1 MRIPSIF
8 KASSKKP
15 RPIRLII
22 PVGVLLL
29 LLTTAV
35 LTVVLS
41 YRFELQTRQR
51 SVIADALWV
60 EQAIQFQLTRNREA
74 METLA
79 QEIAHTKITPRDFEK
94 KAAVLLRNHPE
105 FIALHWVDAQHK
117 TLATRARENMDPVEL
132 KPLARPAALEA
143 LERAARLEQPSYS
156 RVYVNPT
163 ARRAQFDLTIP
174 VLKQQK
180 FAGALIVNYA
190 LTSILDEHVP
200 WWFAQE
206 YEVSLGEPDTPPAIR
221 RSSGKGKEMF
231 THQIQIELAGL
242 TLRLKINSIH
252 GEPQL
257 IPNILTGTVVV
268 LCLILLF
275 SLWALWRDISQRI
288 TLDQQ
293 LAEQSA
299 FRKAMEDSLVT
310 GLRARDLEG
319 RVTYVN
325 PAFCEMTGYRAEEMI
340 GQTPPMPYWA
350 PEAIEDYQRRHEE
363 VLAGTVSR
371 EGYEAVFK
379 RKNGERFEVLIFEAP
394 LIDANGRQTGW
405 MSSILDITQQKKV
418 ELLNHQ
424 QQEKLQSAA
433 RLTTMGELASMLS
446 HELNQP
452 LSAISSY
459 STASLNLLQGGKFS
473 AEDALGLLGKIN
485 QQALRAGQVIR
496 SVQEFVRKRPP
507 TRARLAL
514 ETLIHNVQ
522 PLVELQAAQH
532 DVRVVYEVTP
542 ALPDI
547 YVDAVMMEQVLLNL
561 TRNGIEAMQDTPL
574 AERVLTIRV
583 QPTATNGAGAAE
595 VGPTLLEVAVADR
608 GSGMSPEVEGQ
619 IFTSFFSTKTEG
631 MGMGLNICRTAVEF
645 HGGRLEFVPNPGGGT
660 IFRFTLPIYSY
671 SVHPTAGAP

>member
-1 MRIPSIF
+1 
-8 KASSKKP
+8 
-15 RPIRLII
+15 
-22 PVGVLLL
+22 
-29 LLTTAV
+29 
-35 LTVVLS
+35 
-41 YRFELQTRQR
+41 
-51 SVIADALWV
+51 
-60 EQAIQFQLTRNREA
+60 
-74 METLA
+74 
-79 QEIAHTKITPRDFEK
+79 
-94 KAAVLLRNHPE
+94 
-105 FIALHWVDAQHK
+105 
-117 TLATRARENMDPVEL
+117 
-132 KPLARPAALEA
+132 
-143 LERAARLEQPSYS
+143 
-156 RVYVNPT
+156 
-163 ARRAQFDLTIP
+163 
-174 VLKQQK
+174 
-180 FAGALIVNYA
+180 
-190 LTSILDEHVP
+190 
-200 WWFAQE
+200 
-206 YEVSLGEPDTPPAIR
+206 
-221 RSSGKGKEMF
+221 
-231 THQIQIELAGL
+231 
-242 TLRLKINSIH
+242 
-252 GEPQL
+252 
-257 IPNILTGTVVV
+257 VVV

-350 PEAIEDYQRRHEE
+350 PEAIENYQRRHEE

-379 RKNGERFEVLIFEAP
+379 RKNGARFEVLIFEAP
-394 LIDANGRQTGW
+394 LIDASGRQTGW

-473 AEDALGLLGKIN
+473 TEDALGLLGKIN
-485 QQALRAGQVIR
+485 QQAQRAGQVIR

-507 TRARLAL
+507 ARARVGL
-514 ETLIHNVQ
+514 ESLLHNVQ

-532 DVRVVYEVTP
+532 DVRVVYEIASP
-542 ALPDI
+542 LPDI
-547 YVDAVMMEQVLLNL
+547 YADAVMMEQVLLNL

-574 AERVLTIRV
+574 PERLLTIRV
-583 QPTATNGAGAAE
+583 QPTAAAGMETAAAE
-595 VGPTLLEVAVADR
+595 IGPVMLEVSVADR
-608 GSGMSPEVEGQ
+608 GSGMSPEVQTQ
-619 IFTSFFSTKTEG
+619 IFASFFSTKTEG

-645 HGGRLEFVPNPGGGT
+645 HGGRLEFAPNPGGGT
-660 IFRFTLPIYSY
+660 IFRFTLPIYSPVLLTD
-671 SVHPTAGAP
+671 SVHPPAGAP